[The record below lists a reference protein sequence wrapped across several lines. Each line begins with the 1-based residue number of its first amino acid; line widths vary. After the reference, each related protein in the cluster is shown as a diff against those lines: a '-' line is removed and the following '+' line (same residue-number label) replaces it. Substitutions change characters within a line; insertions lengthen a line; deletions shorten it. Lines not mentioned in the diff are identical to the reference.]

1 VLLDDVAGRTLYDS
15 IINDKPQ
22 APKPAGRAPS
32 APKPNVL
39 TVAPQ
44 EVQVRVLNGV
54 GVGGLGRKVSGDL
67 QNVGFGTVEP
77 TNAPATAA
85 TTVRYGPDEK
95 AAALTLAAAVPG
107 AVLQPDASTDLDLVV
122 GGNYT
127 GVKTVKVGDPA
138 TAKAATAPKP
148 VASTTPAVTAADA
161 RCG

>member
-15 IINDKPQ
+15 IISDKPP
-22 APKPAGRAPS
+22 APKPAGTTS
-32 APKPNVL
+32 GAPKPNVL
-39 TVAPQ
+39 TVAPP

-67 QNVGFGTVEP
+67 RSVGFSTVEP
-77 TNAPATAA
+77 TNAAATAT

-95 AAALTLAAAVPG
+95 ASALTLAAAVPG
-107 AVLQPDASTDLDLVV
+107 AVLRPDASTSLDLVV
-122 GGNYT
+122 GSNYT

-138 TAKAATAPKP
+138 TAAPAPKP
-148 VASTTPAVTAADA
+148 TPAASTTPAVTAADA